1 MLRQS
6 SVARSLGAFE
16 PITEYFAANHRRWQQ
31 ARLRRCCSSKITGV
45 RTTLNRRDFVNLV
58 GAGAGAAALSGEPV
72 IAAVPGAKIK
82 AIAFDGLAVFDVRPV
97 ATLAERVFPG
107 RGEEMSALWRT
118 RQFEYTWLRTVGRQ
132 YADFWQ
138 VTEEALVFSCKALKL
153 ELTRADSDR
162 LMQSYLELKAWP
174 DAPAALKEL
183 KASGLRM
190 AFLSNFTA
198 AMLDQAVKNSGLEGI
213 FADHLST
220 DRVRAFKPDPQ
231 AYRMAMS
238 AFGLRKEEIAF
249 AAFGGW
255 DAVGAKWFGY
265 PTFWV
270 NRAHAAAEE
279 LGTVP
284 EGVGKDLNDLAI
296 FVQARQ

>member
-1 MLRQS
+1 ML
-6 SVARSLGAFE
+6 VSLNKKIPALGDL
-16 PITEYFAANHRRWQQ
+16 ITR
-31 ARLRRCCSSKITGV
+31 V
-45 RTTLNRRDFVNLV
+45 RTILNRRDFVNLV
-58 GAGAGAAALSGEPV
+58 GAGAVATALSRKPV
-72 IAAVPGAKIK
+72 VATVSGAKIR

-118 RQFEYTWLRTVGRQ
+118 RQFEYTWLRTVGQ
-132 YADFWQ
+132 HYADFWQ
-138 VTEEALVFSCKALKL
+138 VTEEALLFSCKSLKL
-153 ELTRADSDR
+153 ELTGANSDR

-174 DAPAALKEL
+174 DAPAALRDL
-183 KASGLRM
+183 KASGLQL

-198 AMLDQAVKNSGLEGI
+198 PMLDHAVKNSGLQGI

-231 AYRMAMS
+231 TYRMAMN
-238 AFGLRKEEIAF
+238 AFGLTKEEIAF
-249 AAFGGW
+249 AAFAGW
-255 DAVGAKWFGY
+255 DATGAKWFGY

-270 NRAHAAAEE
+270 NRAGAAAEE

-284 EGVGKDLNDLAI
+284 EAVGKDLNDLAT

>member
-1 MLRQS
+1 
-6 SVARSLGAFE
+6 V
-16 PITEYFAANHRRWQQ
+16 
-31 ARLRRCCSSKITGV
+31 
-45 RTTLNRRDFVNLV
+45 
-58 GAGAGAAALSGEPV
+58 AAALSGEKV
-72 IAAVPGAKIK
+72 IAAVSGSRIK

-97 ATLAERVFPG
+97 AALAERVFPG

-118 RQFEYTWLRTVGRQ
+118 RQFEYTWLRTVGRK

-138 VTEEALVFSCKALKL
+138 VTEEALVFSCKSLNL
-153 ELTRADSDR
+153 GLTRADSDR
-162 LMQSYLELKAWP
+162 LMQGYLELKAWP
-174 DAPAALKEL
+174 DAPAALNEL
-183 KASGLRM
+183 KASGLGM

-220 DRVRAFKPDPQ
+220 DRVRVFKPDPQ

-238 AFGLRKEEIAF
+238 AFRLRREEIAF

-270 NRAHAAAEE
+270 NRAHAAADE

-284 EGVGKDLNDLAI
+284 DGVGKDLNDLAK
-296 FVQARQ
+296 FVQARH

>member
-1 MLRQS
+1 M
-6 SVARSLGAFE
+6 
-16 PITEYFAANHRRWQQ
+16 
-31 ARLRRCCSSKITGV
+31 
-45 RTTLNRRDFVNLV
+45 TLNRRDFVSLV
-58 GAGAGAAALSGEPV
+58 GVGAAAATVSGSPLS
-72 IAAVPGAKIK
+72 AAVSRAKIK

-138 VTEEALVFSCKALKL
+138 VTKEALVFSCKSLKL

-174 DAPAALKEL
+174 DAPAVLKEL
-183 KASGLRM
+183 KASGLRL

-213 FADHLST
+213 FTDHLST
-220 DRVRAFKPDPQ
+220 DRVKAFKPDPQ
-231 AYRMAMS
+231 TYRMAMN
-238 AFGLRKEEIAF
+238 AFALRKEEIAF

-255 DAVGAKWFGY
+255 DAVGATWFGY

-270 NRAHAAAEE
+270 NRAYAPAEA
-279 LGTVP
+279 LGTFP
-284 EGVGKDLNDLAI
+284 EGVGKDLNDLRK
-296 FVQARQ
+296 FLQARG

>member
-1 MLRQS
+1 MLVPLNREIPTQ
-6 SVARSLGAFE
+6 GD
-16 PITEYFAANHRRWQQ
+16 PITGA
-31 ARLRRCCSSKITGV
+31 

-58 GAGAGAAALSGEPV
+58 GAGAAAASLSGKPV
-72 IAAVPGAKIK
+72 VAAVSGAKIR

-97 ATLAERVFPG
+97 ATLAEQVFPG

-118 RQFEYTWLRTVGRQ
+118 RQFEYTWLRTAGRQ

-138 VTEEALVFSCKALKL
+138 VTEEALLFSCKSLKL
-153 ELTRADSDR
+153 ELTGADRDQ

-174 DAPAALKEL
+174 DAPAALRDL
-183 KASGLRM
+183 KASGLQL

-231 AYRMAMS
+231 TYRMAMNV
-238 AFGLRKEEIAF
+238 FGLRKEEIAF

-255 DAVGAKWFGY
+255 DATGAKWFGY

-279 LGTVP
+279 LGSVP
-284 EGVGKDLNDLAI
+284 DGVGKDLNDLAV
-296 FVQARQ
+296 FLHDRQ

>member
-1 MLRQS
+1 MQRQS
-6 SVARSLGAFE
+6 SLARQLWTLN
-16 PITEYFAANHRRWQQ
+16 PVTEYFPNQRRWQQ
-31 ARLRRCCSSKITGV
+31 ARLPAMCPSKIARV
-45 RTTLNRRDFVNLV
+45 RTTLNRRDCVNL
-58 GAGAGAAALSGEPV
+58 AGAGAAAAAFSAAPG
-72 IAAVPGAKIK
+72 IAAVSGAKIK
-82 AIAFDGLAVFDVRPV
+82 AIAFDGLAVFDARPV
-97 ATLAERVFPG
+97 AALAESVFPG

-118 RQFEYTWLRTVGRQ
+118 RQFEYTWLRTVGRH
-132 YADFWQ
+132 YVDFWQ
-138 VTEEALVFSCKALKL
+138 VTEEALVFSCKSLKL
-153 ELTRADSDR
+153 EVTKADSNR

-174 DAPAALKEL
+174 DALPVLKGL
-183 KASGLRM
+183 KAGGLRM

-198 AMLDQAVKNSGLEGI
+198 PMLDKAVNNSNLEGI
-213 FADHLST
+213 FDDHLST

-270 NRAHAAAEE
+270 NRAHVEAEE
-279 LGTVP
+279 LGAVP
-284 EGVGKDLNDLAI
+284 EGVGKDLNDLAA
-296 FVQARQ
+296 FVRTSR

>member
-1 MLRQS
+1 ML
-6 SVARSLGAFE
+6 VSLDKEIPAQRD
-16 PITEYFAANHRRWQQ
+16 P
-31 ARLRRCCSSKITGV
+31 ITGV
-45 RTTLNRRDFVNLV
+45 RTILNRRDFVNLV
-58 GAGAGAAALSGEPV
+58 GAGAAATAFSGEPV
-72 IAAVPGAKIK
+72 VATVSGAKIR
-82 AIAFDGLAVFDVRPV
+82 AIAFDGLAVFDVRPA

-118 RQFEYTWLRTVGRQ
+118 RQFEYTWLRTAGQQ

-138 VTEEALVFSCKALKL
+138 VTEEALLFSCKSLKL
-153 ELTRADSDR
+153 ELTGADSDR
-162 LMQSYLELKAWP
+162 LMQSYLELNAWP
-174 DAPAALKEL
+174 DAPAALRDL
-183 KASGLRM
+183 KASGLQL

-198 AMLDQAVKNSGLEGI
+198 PMLDHAVKNSGLQGI

-231 AYRMAMS
+231 TYRMAMN

-249 AAFGGW
+249 AAFAGW
-255 DAVGAKWFGY
+255 DATGAKWFGY

-270 NRAHAAAEE
+270 NRAGAAAEE

-284 EGVGKDLNDLAI
+284 EGVGKDLNDLAT

>member
-1 MLRQS
+1 MS
-6 SVARSLGAFE
+6 
-16 PITEYFAANHRRWQQ
+16 
-31 ARLRRCCSSKITGV
+31 
-45 RTTLNRRDFVNLV
+45 LV
-58 GAGAGAAALSGEPV
+58 GAGAAAALSAEPAV
-72 IAAVPGAKIK
+72 AAVSSARIK

-97 ATLAERVFPG
+97 AALAERIFPG

-118 RQFEYTWLRTVGRQ
+118 RQFEYTWLRTAGRQ

-138 VTEEALVFSCKALKL
+138 VTQEALKFSCSSLKL
-153 ELTRADSDR
+153 ELSRADTDR

-174 DAPAALKEL
+174 DAPLALRKL
-183 KASGLRM
+183 KASGLKM

-198 AMLDQAVKNSGLEGI
+198 AMLDQAVRNSGLEDI

-270 NRAHAAAEE
+270 NRTHAAAEE
-279 LGTVP
+279 LGP
-284 EGVGKDLNDLAI
+284 APDGVGKDLNDLAVFI
-296 FVQARQ
+296 GARQ

>member
-1 MLRQS
+1 MVPQY

-16 PITEYFAANHRRWQQ
+16 PVTEHFADHRHRWHVHFQS
-31 ARLRRCCSSKITGV
+31 CCSTEIVGV
-45 RTTLNRRDFVNLV
+45 TTLNRREFVSL
-58 GAGAGAAALSGEPV
+58 AGAGAAAAALSREPV
-72 IAAVPGAKIK
+72 LAAVSGAKIK

-174 DAPAALKEL
+174 DAPVALKEL

-279 LGTVP
+279 LGTYP